1 MKAFFI
7 FRHKTQIR
15 LYEVT
20 IDLVRSVDILKSK
33 KMEAKATVSEIN
45 KMKQE
50 LDEWKE
56 RLETKRSELG
66 FQGESQNKEEPI
78 VDEEEYKFLKKI
90 SDLKLRYRSSYK
102 TLQDLRSDIS
112 YCEKMVHQCRQRL
125 ITEFEAWYADC
136 YMPITDSVEKIDDS
150 TSEDSKRD
158 VKSVRILE
166 DEQEKFDQMRMEL
179 LMEDPDSVPFYN
191 AKLQTERRMLY
202 SGTTKRR
209 PGSVVTQIRNKPPTS
224 LIIG

>member
-1 MKAFFI
+1 M
-7 FRHKTQIR
+7 
-15 LYEVT
+15 T
-20 IDLVRSVDILKSK
+20 IDLVHSVDILKSK
-33 KMEAKATVSEIN
+33 KMEAKATVREIN
-45 KMKQE
+45 KMKLE
-50 LDEWKE
+50 LDELKE
-56 RLETKRSELG
+56 RLEAKRSELG
-66 FQGESQNKEEPI
+66 LQSESQNQDEPI
-78 VDEEEYKFLKKI
+78 VDEEEYKLLKKI

-125 ITEFEAWYADC
+125 ITEFDAWYADC
-136 YMPITDSVEKIDDS
+136 YMPITDSAEKLDDLK
-150 TSEDSKRD
+150 SEDSKRD
-158 VKSVRILE
+158 VKSVKILE